1 MNKLDGQSMDLVKEN
16 VEKLKELFP
25 SIVKEDKIDFEE
37 LELLLGENINRNK
50 EQYSFTWNGKTEAT
64 KLAQKRSTGTLR
76 PCKEE
81 SKDWDTTQNLY
92 IEGDNL
98 EVLRLLQAS
107 YNGRIKMIY
116 IDPPYNTGHDF
127 VYKDNFEDNI
137 KNYKEQTGQA
147 QKSNADTD
155 GRYHTNWLNMMYP
168 RLKLAR
174 NLLTDDG
181 VIFISIDDK
190 EVANLI
196 KICNEIFGEGNFLN
210 DIVWNSTKSV
220 TNTALISVAHN
231 HTLVYFKKKQY
242 YIENR
247 EFFRLIDSG
256 EGFENPDNDPR
267 GPWKADPF
275 QVGGWRPNQQYEII
289 NPKTGSIYKPNPG
302 CSWKNDYNKYLELV
316 KDNRIVF
323 GKTGEGGPQRKR
335 FIWEASERGKV
346 STTLW
351 TDVETTTNGTQQIK
365 KLFNDKAPFSNP
377 KPIGL
382 IKRILEL
389 GSDKNSI
396 VIDFFSGSSTT
407 AHALMEMNIDG
418 KNRKFIMVQFPEN
431 LDKSLEEATN
441 DNKQTI
447 LNAIEVCDEINVPH
461 ALTEVAKERI
471 RRAGEKIK
479 EENPDK
485 QIDIGFKVFKLDSSN
500 LKKWDNTPTKDVDVI
515 QDRIQTSMDYIK
527 EDRTELDLVYEVML
541 KYGIDLTL
549 PITKTQNDKAYIIE
563 APEYKLLVCTYP
575 NLTIEDIEDFANES
589 VGTYLFADRCFNTDN
604 LLVNAEEILKSRNK
618 EMRLF

>member
-76 PCKEE
+76 PCIEE
-81 SKDWDTTQNLY
+81 SKNWDTTQNLY

-98 EVLRLLQAS
+98 EVLKLLQAS

-407 AHALMEMNIDG
+407 AHAVMEMNLDG
-418 KNRKFIMVQFPEN
+418 ENRKFIMVQFPEN

-500 LKKWDNTPTKDVDVI
+500 LKKWDNTPTKDVDEI
-515 QDRIQTSMDYIK
+515 QNRIQTSIDYIK
-527 EDRTELDLVYEVML
+527 DDRNEFDLVYEVML

-549 PITKTQNDKAYIIE
+549 PITKTQNEKAYIIE